1 MACLTLVPGPGDSTA
16 RLWDVLSGRELHVLR
31 MRHPAQS
38 TGRSTY
44 VDTVAAHDGAE
55 PYGFVRWT
63 GRGFLVLYTSWF
75 EGAWRMFAAT
85 VVCDA

>member
-1 MACLTLVPGPGDSTA
+1 MAGPDGAPPLDRMWGAPAFTS
-16 RLWDVLSGRELHVLR
+16 DRELHVLR

-44 VDTVAAHDGAE
+44 VDTVAAHDGAD
-55 PYGFVRWT
+55 PYGFVHWT